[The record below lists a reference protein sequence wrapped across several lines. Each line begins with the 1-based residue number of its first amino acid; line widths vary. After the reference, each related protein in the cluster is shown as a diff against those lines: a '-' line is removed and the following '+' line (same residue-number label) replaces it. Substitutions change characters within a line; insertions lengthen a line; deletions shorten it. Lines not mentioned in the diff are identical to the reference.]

1 MQMLKKFR
9 NDQRGNIAIMSA
21 LFMSMGLGFAALGV
35 DLGKVFTDRRK
46 TQSAADLAAL
56 VAAADLQNAAAA
68 ARATVQRNNYPASAL
83 VSVEHGVYTANAK
96 LAPAARFALAS
107 PANANAVRVTLRTQS
122 PLIFGKFVTG
132 QDYFDI
138 RTQATAATT
147 AVASFAIGSRL
158 VSLNAGLLNAMLG
171 GMLGTT
177 LSLSVMDYQAL
188 ADARIDAFDFMKALA
203 TRAGLTAVTY
213 NDLLASNV
221 KLPDVLNALL
231 TTQQGGNIA
240 TNALSGITSIVNGS
254 STRITPS
261 ALIDAGPYGELLVTQ
276 KPKTSVSLSAL
287 DVLGAALQLANG
299 NNQIAANVNLGLPGI
314 ASASLLATVGER
326 PVGKSWVAIGAKGTS
341 VHTAQTRVLLRLQL
355 LGSGSIASVNLPIY
369 IEVAH
374 GTATLNQVTCGY
386 PNVQTSTVTLG
397 VKPGVIDAWIGQV
410 TPAQMSNFSSAP
422 NPAAA
427 VLVTLPL
434 AQVSGRAHAAV
445 SNPTAKDVNFSYADV
460 QAQTKKTVTTTSFT
474 GSLTASLLGDLQLT
488 VTLLGFGLP
497 IPGLGALVTSIISG
511 ATASIDQL
519 VATTLATL
527 GVGLGQADV
536 WVTGIRCDGAV
547 LVN

>member
-1 MQMLKKFR
+1 MQMLKEFR
-9 NDQRGNIAIMSA
+9 KDQRGNIAILSA
-21 LFMSMGLGFAALGV
+21 VFVSMGLGFAALGV

-46 TQSAADLAAL
+46 TQSTADLAAV
-56 VAAADLQNAAAA
+56 VAAADLQNAVAA
-68 ARATVQRNNYPASAL
+68 ARATVQRNNYPVSSL
-83 VSVEHGVYTANAK
+83 VSVEHGIYTANAK
-96 LAPAARFALAS
+96 VAPAARFAPAT

-122 PLIFGKFVTG
+122 KLAFGKFVTG

-138 RTQATAATT
+138 RTQATATTT

-158 VSLNAGLLNAMLG
+158 VSLNAGLLNAILG

-177 LSLSVMDYQAL
+177 LSLSAMDYQAL
-188 ADARIDAFDFMKALA
+188 ADARVDAFDFMKALA
-203 TRAGLTAVTY
+203 MRAGLTAGTY
-213 NDLLASNV
+213 NDLLASDV

-231 TTQQGGNIA
+231 TKQQGGNAA
-240 TNALSGITSIVNGS
+240 TNALSGITSVINGS

-276 KPKTSVSLSAL
+276 KPKTGVSLSAL
-287 DVLGAALQLANG
+287 DVLGATLQLANG

-326 PVGKSWVAIGAKGTS
+326 PVGKSWVAVGAKGAS
-341 VHTAQTRVLLRLQL
+341 VHTAQTRVLLTLQL

-386 PNVQTSTVTLG
+386 PNVQTSTATLG

-427 VLVTLPL
+427 VLVTLPV
-434 AQVSGRAHAAV
+434 AQVSGRAHAAI
-445 SNPTAKDVNFSYADV
+445 SNPTPKNVSFSYADV

-488 VTLLGFGLP
+488 VSLLGFGLP

-527 GVGLGQADV
+527 GIGVGQADV

>member
-1 MQMLKKFR
+1 MQILRKFR
-9 NDQRGNIAIMSA
+9 DDQRGNIAILSA
-21 LFMSMGLGFAALGV
+21 ACVSMGLGFAVLGV
-35 DLGKVFTDRRK
+35 DLGKIFTDRRK
-46 TQSAADLAAL
+46 TQSTADLAAL
-56 VAAADLQNAAAA
+56 VAAADLPNAAAA

-83 VSVEHGVYTANAK
+83 VSVEHGIYTANAA
-96 LAPAARFALAS
+96 LAPAARFALAT
-107 PANANAVRVTLRTQS
+107 PATANAVRVTVRTQS
-122 PLIFGKFVTG
+122 PLVFGKFLTG
-132 QDYFDI
+132 QDHFDI

-147 AVASFAIGSRL
+147 ALASFAIGSRL

-188 ADARIDAFDFMKALA
+188 ADAKVDAFDFMKALA
-203 TRAGLTAVTY
+203 TRAGVTAGTY
-213 NDLLASNV
+213 NNLLASNV

-231 TTQQGGNIA
+231 TTQQGGNVA
-240 TNALSGITSIVNGS
+240 TNALSGITSVVNGS
-254 STRITPS
+254 SRRITPS

-276 KPKTSVSLSAL
+276 KPKTGVSLSAL
-287 DVLGAALQLANG
+287 DVLGATLQLANG
-299 NNQIAANVNLGLPGI
+299 NNQIAADVNLGLPGI

-326 PVGKSWVAIGAKGTS
+326 PVGKSWVAVGAKGAS

-369 IEVAH
+369 IEVAS

-397 VKPGVIDAWIGQV
+397 VKPGVIDAWIGDV
-410 TPAQMSNFSSAP
+410 TPAQMSNFSTAP

-427 VLVTLPL
+427 MLVTLPL
-434 AQVSGRAHAAV
+434 AQVSGRAHAAIA
-445 SNPTAKDVNFSYADV
+445 NPTPKNVSFSYADV

-488 VTLLGFGLP
+488 VSLLGFGLP

-536 WVTGIRCDGAV
+536 WVSGIRCDGAV